1 MDSEIKARK
10 EQGKI
15 ASKSCSTDPLGTFK
29 VVQNNDVQLTSTGG
43 GHEKAQE
50 PRDIFNAFDPRF
62 EKDMQFS
69 NILQAQPSPEPDPEP
84 RWMPMKEYS
93 SVTPQLSAADTPFK
107 NL

>member
-1 MDSEIKARK
+1 MESEIKIRE

-29 VVQNNDVQLTSTGG
+29 VVQNNDVQLTSS

-50 PRDIFNAFDPRF
+50 PGDIFSAFDPRF
-62 EKDMQFS
+62 ENDMQFS

-93 SVTPQLSAADTPFK
+93 SVSPHLSATDK
-107 NL
+107 